1 MRRTLNLKR
10 QEYILSLQVP
20 ASLVVQFEIGINIL
34 TSHLRD
40 LSESEPGLISRH
52 RAPGVPLWNLH
63 SLDIGSFMLP
73 EEEAAPLCPL
83 RGRRVRLEWYLSSAK
98 CAVQLPRWF
107 GGTRRSLSYL
117 IARLAVPAS
126 TLCCYV
132 LGDTMLTRGWSNKMR
147 VPY

>member
-10 QEYILSLQVP
+10 QEYVLSLQVP
-20 ASLVVQFEIGINIL
+20 ASLVVRFEIGINIL

-52 RAPGVPLWNLH
+52 WASGVPMWNLH

-83 RGRRVRLEWYLSSAK
+83 RGRRASSGILAQPSARCSFHGGLGACGALS
-98 CAVQLPRWF
+98 P
-107 GGTRRSLSYL
+107 
-117 IARLAVPAS
+117 I
-126 TLCCYV
+126 
-132 LGDTMLTRGWSNKMR
+132 
-147 VPY
+147 